1 MIQLLRID
9 ERLIHGQVAT
19 AWTRQLGI
27 TAVVVANDE
36 AAANELVTM
45 TLRMATPPGIKVA
58 VKTVREA
65 VSLFH
70 DKRTAGLKILIVVDK
85 PRDAL
90 KLVRQVPGIPCVN
103 IGNFGRV
110 GDRRGR
116 RALTDNF
123 SASEEELE
131 QLREIARSVRCEVHV
146 LPSLPKKDLKQF
158 L

>member
-116 RALTDNF
+116 RALLTISQPVKKSWNSCGKSPNP
-123 SASEEELE
+123 SA
-131 QLREIARSVRCEVHV
+131 ARCRCCRRC
-146 LPSLPKKDLKQF
+146 PKKT
-158 L
+158 

>member
-1 MIQLLRID
+1 M
-9 ERLIHGQVAT
+9 E
-19 AWTRQLGI
+19 
-27 TAVVVANDE
+27 
-36 AAANELVTM
+36 
-45 TLRMATPPGIKVA
+45 
-58 VKTVREA
+58 
-65 VSLFH
+65 
-70 DKRTAGLKILIVVDK
+70 ILIVVDK
-85 PRDAL
+85 PCDAL

-131 QLREIARSVRCEVHV
+131 QLREIARSVRCEVQV

>member
-1 MIQLLRID
+1 MISLLRID

-19 AWTRQLGI
+19 TWTRQLGI
-27 TAVVVANDE
+27 NAVVVANND
-36 AAANELVTM
+36 AAANELISM
-45 TLRMATPPGIKVA
+45 TLRMAAPTGIKVA
-58 VKTVREA
+58 VKSIREA
-65 VSLFH
+65 VSLLN

-85 PRDAL
+85 PSDAL
-90 KLVRQVPGIPCVN
+90 ELIRQVSGIPCVN

-110 GDRRGR
+110 GDRRQR

-131 QLREIARSVRCEVHV
+131 QLREIAESVRCEVQV

>member
-1 MIQLLRID
+1 MISLLRID

-27 TAVVVANDE
+27 DAVVVANDE

-45 TLRMATPPGIKVA
+45 TLRMAAPPGIKVT
-58 VKTVREA
+58 VKSVREA
-65 VSLFH
+65 ISLLK
-70 DKRTAGLKILIVVDK
+70 DKRTAGLKILIVADK

-90 KLVRQVPGIPCVN
+90 ELVRQVAGIPCVN

-110 GDRRGR
+110 GDRRQR
-116 RALTDNF
+116 RQLTDNF
-123 SASEEELE
+123 SASPEELE
-131 QLREIARSVRCEVHV
+131 QLREIAETVRCEVQV

>member
-85 PRDAL
+85 PCDAL
-90 KLVRQVPGIPCVN
+90 KLVRQVPGIP
-103 IGNFGRV
+103 
-110 GDRRGR
+110 
-116 RALTDNF
+116 
-123 SASEEELE
+123 
-131 QLREIARSVRCEVHV
+131 
-146 LPSLPKKDLKQF
+146 
-158 L
+158 